1 MLGLPAALY
10 LVSFGIIRVA
20 LTGTLSRHEHGA
32 VTGTVWERPD
42 SLFGLCERN
51 PKPSVLRDSR
61 SMDGRNSW
69 LMVACLDYDPMAR
82 GCIITDQSYR
92 ECP

>member
-1 MLGLPAALY
+1 MGEAY
-10 LVSFGIIRVA
+10 V
-20 LTGTLSRHEHGA
+20 HGA

-82 GCIITDQSYR
+82 GCIITDQSCR